1 MPEAERS
8 RRQLVPQASVG
19 PSVRRSN
26 TIGKVLLA
34 LSLFDAPVV
43 VPASPEIEQNAS
55 ARVQNASLPEKVR
68 NMRSPLRRGGADT
81 SRIGFSVPL
90 RGVDYYFIRPVICQ
104 QNHATARVRPRNIDI
119 ARKHSHVGA

>member
-8 RRQLVPQASVG
+8 CRQLVLQASVG

-26 TIGKVLLA
+26 PIGKVLLA

-55 ARVQNASLPEKVR
+55 ARAQNASLPEKVR
-68 NMRSPLRRGGADT
+68 NMRSPLRRSGVDT
-81 SRIGFSVPL
+81 SCIGFSVPP
-90 RGVDYYFIRPVICQ
+90 RGVDYYVISPVICQ
-104 QNHATARVRPRNIDI
+104 
-119 ARKHSHVGA
+119 